1 MWLHSSVN
9 LKCFHTAEMTMTD
22 TTGVVLKTIT
32 GGRMNPSGTLIEIPG
47 MDAVSQ
53 RVCTQ
58 PP

>member
-53 RVCTQ
+53 RVCTL
-58 PP
+58 